1 MNSLPQWLKKR
12 ITVGEAF
19 FDTKKVLSE
28 LSINTVCESS
38 RCPNISE
45 CFSSSRVTFMILGK
59 NCTRSCGFCSV
70 KKGATPEDVD
80 SLEPLRI
87 AECVKRMKSKYA
99 IVTSVTR
106 DDLSDGGAGQ
116 FVSVVRA
123 IKRANEGVT
132 VELLVPDFAGNTR
145 PIRSVALSGADI
157 IGHNIETIERLYRFV
172 RAKADYSRSLGVL
185 SSIKKANSGVLT
197 KSAILAGLGETKEE
211 IIDVMRGLRK
221 AGCDILTIGQYLRP
235 SKDNHP
241 VDRFV
246 APEEFEELEE
256 IGMGL
261 GFKSVSAAPFVRSS
275 YNAEENHD
283 RCKTAT
289 VS

>member
-1 MNSLPQWLKKR
+1 
-12 ITVGEAF
+12 
-19 FDTKKVLSE
+19 
-28 LSINTVCESS
+28 
-38 RCPNISE
+38 
-45 CFSSSRVTFMILGK
+45 
-59 NCTRSCGFCSV
+59 
-70 KKGATPEDVD
+70 
-80 SLEPLRI
+80 
-87 AECVKRMKSKYA
+87 
-99 IVTSVTR
+99 
-106 DDLSDGGAGQ
+106 
-116 FVSVVRA
+116 
-123 IKRANEGVT
+123 

-185 SSIKKANSGVLT
+185 SSIKKANSSVLT

-211 IIDVMRGLRK
+211 IINVMGSLRK

-261 GFKSVSAAPFVRSS
+261 GFKSVSAAPCVRSS